1 MGGYA
6 AYVWGAYV
14 LTLTVM
20 GGEVFVL
27 VRRHR
32 KLRDAVD
39 RTSTS
44 LASER
49 GPR

>member
-6 AYVWGAYV
+6 AYVWGAYG
-14 LTLTVM
+14 LTLAAM

-32 KLRDAVD
+32 KLRDASE
-39 RTSTS
+39 RTAAS
-44 LASER
+44 LASGR